1 MKGLIALQASAEQI
15 GRLFRQCHDV
25 EAGLELVIF
34 MEALVN
40 QAAAFTSAEQAE
52 LAQLVKAMMM
62 CQEHQDWAG
71 LADYL
76 LWEWPDFLQ
85 RLLLTRENGC

>member
-1 MKGLIALQASAEQI
+1 MKGLLALQESAERI

-25 EAGLELVIF
+25 EAVL
-34 MEALVN
+34 ALVALIEAMLSH
-40 QAAAFTSAEQAE
+40 AATFTPAEQAE

-85 RLLLTRENGC
+85 RLLLTRENGG